1 MSVTTGTGSLV
12 SVVIPSYNRA
22 YCLERTVDSVLGQT
36 HPEVEVV
43 IVDDGSTDNTG
54 DLVQRRWGSDPRV
67 VYHRQTNAGISGA
80 RNAGLDR
87 VRGDYVALL
96 DSDDEWMPWKLEL
109 QLGCMR
115 AHPEVGMTW
124 TDMIA
129 VGPEG
134 EVVSQ
139 AYLRE
144 MYSAYRWFPTAGSL
158 FRAPGKRI
166 DRLAP
171 RAAEVAPGRNFY
183 AGDIGARMLMGN
195 MVHTSTVVMTRAR
208 AEAVKSFREDLR
220 PCGEDYEFHL
230 RTTREGPVGY
240 LDVASIKYQRGRPD
254 QATVSP
260 NAIHMARNFLRVIEP
275 ILLDER
281 DRLDLPRDMQDTVLA
296 EAHAW
301 VGEMLLERGESGEA
315 RRELGRSLVRRP
327 WQPRTARLM
336 VAACLPAAV
345 RDGARQ
351 AFRAARGALAA
362 QRRA

>member
-1 MSVTTGTGSLV
+1 MSVKAGAGSLV

-36 HPEVEVV
+36 HREVEVV
-43 IVDDGSTDNTG
+43 IVDDGSTDDTG
-54 DLVQRRWGSDPRV
+54 ELVLRRWGRDSRV
-67 VYHRQTNAGISGA
+67 LYHRQANAGISAA
-80 RNAGLDR
+80 RNAGLAR
-87 VRGDYVALL
+87 TSGDYVALL

-139 AYLRE
+139 AYLRQ

-158 FRAPGKRI
+158 FRAPGTRI

-171 RAAEVAPGRNFY
+171 QAADVAPGRNFY
-183 AGDIGARMLMGN
+183 CGDIGARMLMGN
-195 MVHTSTVVMTRAR
+195 LVHTSTVVMTRAR
-208 AEAVKSFREDLR
+208 AEAVKSFREDLS
-220 PCGEDYEFHL
+220 PVGEDYEFHL
-230 RTTREGPVGY
+230 RTTRVGPVGY

-275 ILLDER
+275 ILVEER
-281 DRLDLPRDMQDTVLA
+281 GRIDLPLHMQNAALA

-301 VGEMLLERGESGEA
+301 VGEMLLDRGETDEA
-315 RRELGRSLVRRP
+315 RRALGRSLARRP
-327 WQPRTARLM
+327 WQARTARLM
-336 VAACLPAAV
+336 LAAYLPPAMRESAKQAYRVV
-345 RDGARQ
+345 RDAAGAR
-351 AFRAARGALAA
+351 
-362 QRRA
+362 RRD